1 MKIYQLKLIMKNLK
15 KKFILILVLSAAVFY
30 PGHLMAQ
37 PVFHADNAELY
48 TQIPDSAKVKIAGA
62 VPVIPMVL
70 PEKPKKL
77 LVFNLHVN
85 KGVVGKG
92 HPSIPF
98 SNYAIGLLG
107 EKTGAFETYYS
118 NDTLIFQPEYLKQFD
133 AICFNNTAGVLFEDE
148 KMRQNLLDYVFEGG
162 GFIGIHAAGATFCQW
177 PKYDYFPDFGLMLGG
192 FESGGHPWKPHEW
205 INLKIDDAIHPV
217 NNAFNGKNFEASDEV
232 FQFTDPYSRNRQRA
246 LISIDTAKTDM
257 SMERRIL
264 PERRA
269 DGDITISW
277 VKRYGRGRVFYTSL
291 GHNTHLN
298 WNPKVLKH
306 YLDGIQFAMNDLDA
320 PTIPSQKLTP
330 AMRAQEELGWNFG
343 IAAYTFKN
351 NTFFETIEKVDSLG
365 LAYVGGLNV
374 QTVSKDI
381 PKKFDFNLTDEEIQQ
396 IRNKLAEH
404 GITMLTYFVFNI
416 PGNEEAEKIFEFG
429 KKLGVETFISEPKIE
444 DLDMVEELCKKYNI
458 KLAIHN
464 HGPRLSPV
472 YMYPEKIVE
481 LCEGRSPLIGAACD
495 FGHWAKES
503 IDPYEAV
510 KILGDRIITIQM
522 HDQSAI
528 DSEGHDVPWGT
539 GVVQLEEILQFLHR
553 ENIKPVMFGLEY
565 SYNWDKSLP
574 EIEESI
580 QFFNYQTQKL
590 ANRKY

>member
-1 MKIYQLKLIMKNLK
+1 MRRNRGRLLTFLLL
-15 KKFILILVLSAAVFY
+15 FILFSVVLNGNIV
-30 PGHLMAQ
+30 LAQ
-37 PVFHADNAELY
+37 QQFKTESQEDFTA
-48 TQIPDSAKVKIAGA
+48 IPDSLKIKIAEAAPKKAEA
-62 VPVIPMVL
+62 VA
-70 PEKPKKL
+70 PKTRKL
-77 LVFNLHVN
+77 LVFNLHIN
-85 KGVVGKG
+85 KGEVQSG
-92 HPSIPF
+92 HPSVPYA
-98 SNYAIGLLG
+98 NYAIGLLG
-107 EKTGAFETYYS
+107 DKTESFETYFS
-118 NDTLIFQPEYLKQFD
+118 SDTSIFQPEYLSQFD

-148 KMRQNLLDYVFEGG
+148 QMRQNLLDYVFEGG

-192 FESGGHPWKPHEW
+192 FESGGHPWKPNEW

-217 NNAFNGKNFEASDEV
+217 NTAFNGKNFEVSDEV
-232 FQFTDPYSRNRQRA
+232 FQFSDPYSRNRQRA
-246 LISIDTAKTDM
+246 LISIDTTKTDM

-264 PERRA
+264 PARRA

-291 GHNTHLN
+291 GHNSFLN
-298 WNPKVLKH
+298 WNSKVLKH
-306 YLDGIQFAMNDLDA
+306 YLDGIQFALGDLEA

-351 NTFFETIEKVDSLG
+351 NTLFETIEKVDSLG

-374 QTVSKDI
+374 QDVSKDI
-381 PKKFDFNLTDEEIQQ
+381 PKKLDYNLTDEEIQQ
-396 IRNKLAEH
+396 IRNKLVEH

-416 PGNEEAEKIFEFG
+416 PGNEEAERIFEFG

-495 FGHWAKES
+495 FGHWSKEG

-510 KILGDRIITIQM
+510 KTLGDRVITIQM

-528 DSEGHDVPWGT
+528 NSEGHDVPWGT
-539 GVVQLEEILQFLHR
+539 GVVQLEEILQFLQR
-553 ENIKPVMFGLEY
+553 EKITPVMFGLEY

-590 ANRKY
+590 ANQKY

>member
-1 MKIYQLKLIMKNLK
+1 MRRNRGEFFCILLFS
-15 KKFILILVLSAAVFY
+15 FIFSVVLNIGSLSAQQQFRTENPEDFTA
-30 PGHLMAQ
+30 L
-37 PVFHADNAELY
+37 
-48 TQIPDSAKVKIAGA
+48 PDSQKVKIAEA
-62 VPVIPMVL
+62 A
-70 PEKPKKL
+70 PEKSEAVAQKSRKL
-77 LVFNLHVN
+77 LVFNLHIN
-85 KGVVGKG
+85 KGEVRSG
-92 HPSIPF
+92 HPSVPYA
-98 SNYAIGLLG
+98 NYAIGLMG
-107 EKTGAFETYYS
+107 DKTGTFQTYYS
-118 NDTLIFQPEYLKQFD
+118 SDTSIFQPEYLSQFD
-133 AICFNNTAGVLFEDE
+133 AICFNNTAGVLFED
-148 KMRQNLLDYVFEGG
+148 KQMRQNLLDYVFEGG

-192 FESGGHPWKPHEW
+192 FESGGHPWKPNEW

-217 NNAFNGKNFEASDEV
+217 NNAFKGKNFEVSDEV
-232 FQFTDPYSRNRQRA
+232 FQFTEPYSRNRQRA

-257 SMERRIL
+257 AMERRIL

-291 GHNTHLN
+291 GHNAFLN
-298 WNPKVLKH
+298 WDPTVLKH
-306 YLDGIQFAMNDLDA
+306 YLDGIQFALGDLQA
-320 PTIPSQKLTP
+320 PTVPSKKLTP
-330 AMRAQEELGWNFG
+330 AMRAQEELGWNLG

-351 NTFFETIEKVDSLG
+351 NTLFETIEKVDSLG

-381 PKKFDFNLTDEEIQQ
+381 PKKLDYNLNDGEIQQ

-404 GITMLTYFVFNI
+404 GLTMLTYFVFNI
-416 PGNEEAEKIFEFG
+416 PGMEEEAEKIFEFG
-429 KKLGVETFISEPKIE
+429 KKMGVETFISEPKIE
-444 DLDMVEELCKKYNI
+444 DLDLVEELCKKYNI

-495 FGHWAKES
+495 FGHWAKEG

-510 KILGDRIITIQM
+510 KTLGDRVITIQM

-528 DSEGHDVPWGT
+528 NSEGHDVPWGT

-553 ENIKPVMFGLEY
+553 ENIAPVMFGLEY

-590 ANRKY
+590 ANQKY